1 MRERGHSLTW
11 LILKLTEV
19 LARDV
24 HIRAG
29 PTGCDSKFAECRRR
43 SCTYSKLA
51 ALRRPVACKVHRRWR
66 SFRQLTIHCDARA
79 DQSRSDILN
88 LVQACRGARRRE
100 HMGHFAS
107 NMATRRRAC
116 ARCEKS
122 KRQLPPKRG
131 AVHCSANSG
140 RCHAS
145 SLDIYTTC
153 FSRPPKIKSH
163 TKLGIK
169 GSLLLC
175 ISEVCWKGGK
185 RRASR

>member
-1 MRERGHSLTW
+1 MRERRHSLTW

-79 DQSRSDILN
+79 DQSRSDTQTLFRRVAVLGDVNIWVILRATWQQDGVHVRDAKSQN
-88 LVQACRGARRRE
+88 GSCRPNEGQCIVVQTADDVTRALWISTQHVSRDHRRSKVIQSLVLRGA
-100 HMGHFAS
+100 F
-107 NMATRRRAC
+107 C
-116 ARCEKS
+116 Y
-122 KRQLPPKRG
+122 
-131 AVHCSANSG
+131 V
-140 RCHAS
+140 
-145 SLDIYTTC
+145 
-153 FSRPPKIKSH
+153 
-163 TKLGIK
+163 
-169 GSLLLC
+169 
-175 ISEVCWKGGK
+175 
-185 RRASR
+185 